1 MMKMHLG
8 RQRSKFVMLTRNNL
22 FSKKRSQNVQKKEI
36 DTNIFTGRLAT
47 PFRKEVFIS

>member
-36 DTNIFTGRLAT
+36 DTNIFTGSLAT
-47 PFRKEVFIS
+47 PFRKEVFIC